1 MNPFFIFNG
10 NTSMDYQLQEGS
22 IVLPEGVQD
31 RTVNMFVV
39 GNSVPAPLNITVG
52 RDNMLAGEDLN
63 AYISRQIKLITSKLR
78 GYTLLGKKAAALSTR
93 QTLAGIQ
100 VDAYYMNDGRPVYQ
114 RQAAFEIQPGRI
126 LVFSTTSQVDF
137 SPVQDENWLQL
148 LSSFQPRES
157 TVAPTNTE
165 QE

>member
-1 MNPFFIFNG
+1 
-10 NTSMDYQLQEGS
+10 MDYQLQEGS

>member
-1 MNPFFIFNG
+1 
-10 NTSMDYQLQEGS
+10 MDYQLQEGS
-22 IVLPEGVQD
+22 ITLPEGVQD

-52 RDNMLAGEDLN
+52 RDNMLPAEDLN

-78 GYTLLGKKAAALSTR
+78 GYTLLGKKAAELSTG
-93 QTLAGIQ
+93 QTFAGIQ

-126 LVFSTTSQVDF
+126 LVFSTTSQADF
-137 SPVQDENWLQL
+137 STVQDENWLKL
-148 LSSFQPRES
+148 LTSFQPREGI
-157 TVAPTNTE
+157 VASTNTE